1 MILLFFREGGEVNQ
15 QPTRLSRLTS
25 SAESSPRFLPSHL
38 LFGLALELEL
48 ALALALALV
57 VMMVVVL
64 VLVVMVM
71 GLVSLRQSGEGG
83 KRS

>member
-38 LFGLALELEL
+38 LFGLAL
-48 ALALALALV
+48 ALALALV
-57 VMMVVVL
+57 VMMMV

>member
-1 MILLFFREGGEVNQ
+1 MILFFFREGGEVNQ

-38 LFGLALELEL
+38 LFGLAL
-48 ALALALALV
+48 ALALALV
-57 VMMVVVL
+57 VMMVV

>member
-1 MILLFFREGGEVNQ
+1 LILLFFREGGEVNQ

-38 LFGLALELEL
+38 LFGLAL

-57 VMMVVVL
+57 VMMVV